1 MGGAGLIAVGGWN
14 TGPFEPSLALLVA
27 LILQGFGVGLFQV
40 AYMDVVLGTIPRH
53 HRGVAG
59 SVATLTRTLGTVSG
73 ATLLTL
79 LFHAI
84 ETSALSGGQAAAMA
98 FVTAF
103 RQTFHIAGVVSILSG
118 LAALAVAKR
127 R

>member
-1 MGGAGLIAVGGWN
+1 
-14 TGPFEPSLALLVA
+14 
-27 LILQGFGVGLFQV
+27 
-40 AYMDVVLGTIPRH
+40 MDVVLGTIPRH
-53 HRGVAG
+53 QRGVAG

-84 ETSALSGGQAAAMA
+84 EISALTGGQTAAVA

-103 RQTFHIAGVVSILSG
+103 RHTFHVAGIVSILSG
-118 LAALAVAKR
+118 LAALTIAKR